1 MKTLGRSL
9 QIIGLVLLPL
19 AMMMEVT
26 GTLDRLTGVS
36 DMVMMLIAGAAA
48 FYIGRI
54 VEGYART

>member
-26 GTLDRLTGVS
+26 GTLGRSTGVS
-36 DMVMMLIAGAAA
+36 DMIIMLIVGASA

>member
-1 MKTLGRSL
+1 M

-19 AMMMEVT
+19 SMMMEVT
-26 GTLDRLTGVS
+26 GTLHRATGVS
-36 DMVMMLIAGAAA
+36 DMIIMLIAGATV